1 MPETFG
7 IVGSAMKFM
16 VKEVGV
22 MFRWF
27 KTDGYGADIQ
37 ALRKEEPRLQD
48 FGTWLKETSGF
59 KKQ

>member
-7 IVGSAMKFM
+7 IVGSGIKYMMKEM
-16 VKEVGV
+16 GI
-22 MFRWF
+22 MFDWF
-27 KTDGYGADIQ
+27 KDAGYGADIQ